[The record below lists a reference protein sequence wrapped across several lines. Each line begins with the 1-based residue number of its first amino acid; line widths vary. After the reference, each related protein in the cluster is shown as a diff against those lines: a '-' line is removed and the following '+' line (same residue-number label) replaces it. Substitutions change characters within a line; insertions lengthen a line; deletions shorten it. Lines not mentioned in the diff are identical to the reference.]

1 MDENNNIINNQ
12 NSQTAQENQTNNVL
26 NADIN
31 NMSEK
36 KETIGLNNQSTSNF
50 NNPVANTVATQAN
63 NTVTS
68 TVVNTGN
75 NNNDFK
81 KATSNIKQSTFEHK
95 KSKKNKSN
103 AGFGKTVLLP
113 FACGILG
120 AGIVIGTCFGVP
132 SIRNNILGTSGIQES
147 TSQINTQQISLLDY
161 SNTAVGVAQK
171 VLPSIVGISVSY
183 TVNSPFYG
191 AQGTAE
197 AQGSGVIISDNGYIL
212 TNNHVVNSSTSSSF
226 YSLGEA
232 SKITVTLYNDD
243 TEYEA
248 QIVGTDEQTD
258 LAVIKI
264 DKDGLT
270 AAELGDSDSVQVGE
284 FCMAIGN
291 PLGLGITVTDG
302 IVSAVNREVTDSDNN
317 TYEAIQTNAAINA
330 GNSGGA
336 LVNSQGQV
344 IGINTLKVSGE
355 DVEGVGF
362 AIPINSTKDIT
373 DQLIQYNKVKR
384 PYLGIGGIDV
394 TEDMA
399 KQYNLTVGVYVKQLE
414 NFCAAEKAGIKVGD
428 VIVKADGQEIK
439 NMNELNEIKNK
450 KEIGDK
456 ITLTVWRDGKTQDID
471 VTLQEQP

>member
-1 MDENNNIINNQ
+1 MDENNNINNQ
-12 NSQTAQENQTNNVL
+12 NVQENQSNNISNTGTNNISAKPEDSGL
-26 NADIN
+26 NTNATNSTFSSSTTQNIN
-31 NMSEK
+31 NSFTTPVVK
-36 KETIGLNNQSTSNF
+36 TTYNND
-50 NNPVANTVATQAN
+50 
-63 NTVTS
+63 
-68 TVVNTGN
+68 
-75 NNNDFK
+75 NDFK
-81 KATSNIKQSTFEHK
+81 KANTNSNRSTFEPK
-95 KSKKNKSN
+95 KSKKNKSG
-103 AGFGKTVLLP
+103 AGFGKLVLLP

-120 AGIVIGTCFGVP
+120 AGIVVGTCFGVP
-132 SIRNNILGTSGIQES
+132 SIRNNLFS
-147 TSQINTQQISLLDY
+147 TTTVEEGASQANTQQISLLDY

-171 VLPSIVGISVSY
+171 VLPSIVGINVSY
-183 TVNSPFYG
+183 SVTSPFYG

-212 TNNHVVNSSTSSSF
+212 TNNHVVNSSSGSSF

-232 SKITVTLYNDD
+232 NKITVSLYNDD
-243 TEYEA
+243 TEYDA
-248 QIVGTDEQTD
+248 KIVGTDEQTD

-394 TEDMA
+394 TEDIA
-399 KQYNLTVGVYVKQLE
+399 KQYNLTVGVYVKELQ
-414 NFCAAEKAGIKVGD
+414 NFCAAEKAGVRVGD
-428 VIVKADGQEIK
+428 VIIKADGQDIK

-450 KEIGDK
+450 KKIGDK
-456 ITLTVWRDGKTQDID
+456 IKLTVWRDGKTQDID